1 MIKKKIAILGST
13 GSIGKSTL
21 NIIRNKKKYINIFLL
36 TTHRNY
42 KKILEQSKEF
52 NVKNILI
59 FDKVTFKKTQNL
71 FKKNHIKTFNN
82 LDDYLKLNKTKF
94 DFVMS
99 AISGLDGLK
108 PTLSIIKN
116 TKKIAI
122 ANKES
127 IICGWNLIKKKLD
140 KYKTLFIPV
149 DSEHF
154 SIWSLLNNSNSN
166 KIDSI
171 IITASGGPFL
181 HWQIKKIKK
190 ASLNK
195 ALKHPNWSMG
205 KKISID
211 SATLMNKVFEVI
223 EAQRIFNIP
232 QKKIKILIH
241 ENSYV
246 HAIVKFNNGITKL
259 LVHDTNMEIPIFNC
273 LFDNSNFIMKSK
285 PLNIDLLNKLDF
297 KEVDYKKFPSVKNL
311 LKISDKISLFDTIL
325 VSANETLVNLY
336 LKNKIEFGEIN
347 YYLNKLL
354 NKKEFAIYKK
364 KAPKNLNEIK
374 QLDDYVRLKTL
385 KLCI

>member
-13 GSIGKSTL
+13 GSIGRSTL
-21 NIIRNKKKYINIFLL
+21 NIIRNKKKFIDISLL
-36 TTHRNY
+36 TTYRNY
-42 KKILEQSKEF
+42 KKIFKQSKEF
-52 NVKNILI
+52 KVKNILI

-71 FKKNHIKTFNN
+71 FKKNHVKTFNN
-82 LDDYLKLNKTKF
+82 LDDYLKANKIKF

-99 AISGLDGLK
+99 AISGLDGLQ

-127 IICGWNLIKKKLD
+127 IICGWNLIKEKLD
-140 KYKTLFIPV
+140 TYKTQFIPV

-166 KIDSI
+166 KIEKI

-181 HWQIKKIKK
+181 HWNIKKIKK
-190 ASLNK
+190 ASSNA

-205 KKISID
+205 K
-211 SATLMNKVFEVI
+211 KVFEVI

-273 LFDNSNFIMKSK
+273 LFNNSNFKMKSK
-285 PLNIDLLNKLDF
+285 PLNINLLNKLDF
-297 KEVDYKKFPSVKNL
+297 KDVDYKKFPSVKNL
-311 LKISDKISLFDTIL
+311 LKISDKISLFDTVL
-325 VSANETLVNLY
+325 VSVNETLVNLY
-336 LKNKIEFGEIN
+336 LENKIEFGEIN

-354 NKKEFAIYKK
+354 NRKEFKTFKK